1 MHERLKLYGR
11 ASAWRADNCGK
22 PVDRAQARTI
32 FAPRRDGMRVFLK
45 FHFQFALL
53 KQRNSFCRAQ
63 ARTIFAPRRDGMR
76 VFLKFH
82 FQFALLKQR
91 NSFCRA
97 QARTIFA
104 PRRDGMRRAQ
114 YRFRTLRHRRTGSAS
129 RRTPPARRGIFIFSR
144 KNEIVLDFSL
154 AMWYNSM
161 ELKVNT
167 VFTRRS
173 RVAGRARTIGNRVTL
188 NGVREFESLL
198 LRQKETTIFFRKI
211 VVSFCSFHFYLFTFL
226 SSLKL
231 SFPEKR

>member
-1 MHERLKLYGR
+1 MLCRTGGCGCTVYGLTETVMHERLKLYGR
-11 ASAWRADNCGK
+11 ASAWRADNCGTV
-22 PVDRAQARTI
+22 VDRAQ
-32 FAPRRDGMRVFLK
+32 V
-45 FHFQFALL
+45 
-53 KQRNSFCRAQ
+53 
-63 ARTIFAPRRDGMR
+63 
-76 VFLKFH
+76 
-82 FQFALLKQR
+82 
-91 NSFCRA
+91 
-97 QARTIFA
+97 RTIFA

-211 VVSFCSFHFYLFTFL
+211 VVSFCSLHFYLFTFL

>member
-22 PVDRAQARTI
+22 PVD
-32 FAPRRDGMRVFLK
+32 
-45 FHFQFALL
+45 
-53 KQRNSFCRAQ
+53 
-63 ARTIFAPRRDGMR
+63 
-76 VFLKFH
+76 
-82 FQFALLKQR
+82 
-91 NSFCRA
+91 RA

-198 LRQKETTIFFRKI
+198 LRHKKRSVFR
-211 VVSFCSFHFYLFTFL
+211 VLFCILY
-226 SSLKL
+226 
-231 SFPEKR
+231 R

>member
-1 MHERLKLYGR
+1 MLCRTGGCGCTVYGLTETVMHERLKLYGR

-32 FAPRRDGMRVFLK
+32 FAPRRDESRVFSK
-45 FHFQFALL
+45 FHFQFTLL
-53 KQRNSFCRAQ
+53 KQRNSFCRA
-63 ARTIFAPRRDGMR
+63 R
-76 VFLKFH
+76 K
-82 FQFALLKQR
+82 
-91 NSFCRA
+91 
-97 QARTIFA
+97 RTIFA

-114 YRFRTLRHRRTGSAS
+114 SRFRTLRHRRTGSAS

-211 VVSFCSFHFYLFTFL
+211 VVSFCSLHFYLFTFL

>member
-32 FAPRRDGMRVFLK
+32 FAPRRDGMRVFSK
-45 FHFQFALL
+45 FHFQFTLL
-53 KQRNSFCRAQ
+53 KQRNSFCRA
-63 ARTIFAPRRDGMR
+63 R
-76 VFLKFH
+76 K
-82 FQFALLKQR
+82 
-91 NSFCRA
+91 
-97 QARTIFA
+97 RTIFA

-114 YRFRTLRHRRTGSAS
+114 SRFRTLRHRRTGSAS

-211 VVSFCSFHFYLFTFL
+211 VVSFCSLHFYLFTFL

>member
-1 MHERLKLYGR
+1 MLCRTGGCGCTVYGLTETVMHERLKLYGR
-11 ASAWRADNCGK
+11 ASAWRADNCGTV
-22 PVDRAQARTI
+22 VDRAQARTI
-32 FAPRRDGMRVFLK
+32 FAPRHDESRVFLK
-45 FHFQFALL
+45 FHFQFTLL
-53 KQRNSFCRAQ
+53 KQRNSFCRARK
-63 ARTIFAPRRDGMR
+63 RTIFAPRRDESR
-76 VFLKFH
+76 VFSKFH
-82 FQFALLKQR
+82 FQFTLLKQR

-154 AMWYNSM
+154 AMCYNSM

-198 LRQKETTIFFRKI
+198 LRHKKRSVFR
-211 VVSFCSFHFYLFTFL
+211 VLFCILYQ
-226 SSLKL
+226 
-231 SFPEKR
+231 

>member
-1 MHERLKLYGR
+1 MLCRTGGCGCTVYGLTETVMHERLKLYGR
-11 ASAWRADNCGK
+11 ASAWRADNCGTV
-22 PVDRAQARTI
+22 VDRARKRTI
-32 FAPRRDGMRVFLK
+32 FAPRRDGMRVFSK
-45 FHFQFALL
+45 FHFQFTLL

-63 ARTIFAPRRDGMR
+63 ARTIFAP
-76 VFLKFH
+76 
-82 FQFALLKQR
+82 
-91 NSFCRA
+91 
-97 QARTIFA
+97 
-104 PRRDGMRRAQ
+104 RRAQ

-198 LRQKETTIFFRKI
+198 LRHKKRSVFIAL
-211 VVSFCSFHFYLFTFL
+211 FCILYQ
-226 SSLKL
+226 
-231 SFPEKR
+231 

>member
-22 PVDRAQARTI
+22 PVD
-32 FAPRRDGMRVFLK
+32 
-45 FHFQFALL
+45 
-53 KQRNSFCRAQ
+53 
-63 ARTIFAPRRDGMR
+63 
-76 VFLKFH
+76 
-82 FQFALLKQR
+82 
-91 NSFCRA
+91 RA

-198 LRQKETTIFFRKI
+198 LRHKKRSVFRVLFCIISASAGRACGLRGKAGAVRLRSERGRADLPPRQKKI
-211 VVSFCSFHFYLFTFL
+211 
-226 SSLKL
+226 
-231 SFPEKR
+231 

>member
-1 MHERLKLYGR
+1 MLCRTGGCGCTVYGLTETVMHERLKLYGR

-32 FAPRRDGMRVFLK
+32 FAPRRDESRVFSK
-45 FHFQFALL
+45 FHFQFTLL
-53 KQRNSFCRAQ
+53 KQRNSFCRA
-63 ARTIFAPRRDGMR
+63 R
-76 VFLKFH
+76 K
-82 FQFALLKQR
+82 
-91 NSFCRA
+91 
-97 QARTIFA
+97 RTIFA

-114 YRFRTLRHRRTGSAS
+114 YHFRTLRHRRTGSAS

-198 LRQKETTIFFRKI
+198 LRHKKRSVFR
-211 VVSFCSFHFYLFTFL
+211 VLFCILYQ
-226 SSLKL
+226 
-231 SFPEKR
+231 

>member
-32 FAPRRDGMRVFLK
+32 FAPRRDGMRVFSK
-45 FHFQFALL
+45 FHFQFTLL
-53 KQRNSFCRAQ
+53 KQRNSFCRA
-63 ARTIFAPRRDGMR
+63 R
-76 VFLKFH
+76 K
-82 FQFALLKQR
+82 
-91 NSFCRA
+91 
-97 QARTIFA
+97 RTIFA

-114 YRFRTLRHRRTGSAS
+114 SRFRTLRHRRTGSAS

-198 LRQKETTIFFRKI
+198 LRHKKHSVFR
-211 VVSFCSFHFYLFTFL
+211 VLFCILYQ
-226 SSLKL
+226 
-231 SFPEKR
+231 

>member
-1 MHERLKLYGR
+1 MLCRTGGCGCTVYGLTETVMHERLKLYGR
-11 ASAWRADNCGK
+11 ASAWRADNCGTV
-22 PVDRAQARTI
+22 VDRAQ
-32 FAPRRDGMRVFLK
+32 V
-45 FHFQFALL
+45 
-53 KQRNSFCRAQ
+53 
-63 ARTIFAPRRDGMR
+63 
-76 VFLKFH
+76 
-82 FQFALLKQR
+82 
-91 NSFCRA
+91 
-97 QARTIFA
+97 RTIFA

-129 RRTPPARRGIFIFSR
+129 RQTPPARRGIFIFSR

-198 LRQKETTIFFRKI
+198 LRHKKHSVFR
-211 VVSFCSFHFYLFTFL
+211 VLFCILY
-226 SSLKL
+226 
-231 SFPEKR
+231 R

>member
-1 MHERLKLYGR
+1 MLCRTGGCGCTVYGLTETVMHERLKLYGR

-32 FAPRRDGMRVFLK
+32 FAPRRDESRVFSK
-45 FHFQFALL
+45 FHFQFTLL
-53 KQRNSFCRAQ
+53 KQRNSFCRA
-63 ARTIFAPRRDGMR
+63 R
-76 VFLKFH
+76 K
-82 FQFALLKQR
+82 
-91 NSFCRA
+91 
-97 QARTIFA
+97 RTIFA

-114 YRFRTLRHRRTGSAS
+114 SRFRTLRHRRTGSAS

-198 LRQKETTIFFRKI
+198 LRHKKRSVFR
-211 VVSFCSFHFYLFTFL
+211 VLFCILYQ
-226 SSLKL
+226 
-231 SFPEKR
+231 

>member
-45 FHFQFALL
+45 FHFQF
-53 KQRNSFCRAQ
+53 
-63 ARTIFAPRRDGMR
+63 T
-76 VFLKFH
+76 
-82 FQFALLKQR
+82 LLKQR

-114 YRFRTLRHRRTGSAS
+114 SRFRTLRHRRTGSAS

-198 LRQKETTIFFRKI
+198 LRHKSTVILIELRW
-211 VVSFCSFHFYLFTFL
+211 TF
-226 SSLKL
+226 STPENRLK
-231 SFPEKR
+231 

>member
-1 MHERLKLYGR
+1 MLCRTGGCGCTVYGLTETVMHERLKLYGR
-11 ASAWRADNCGK
+11 ASAWRADNCGTV
-22 PVDRAQARTI
+22 VDRARKRTI
-32 FAPRRDGMRVFLK
+32 FAPRRDESRVFSK
-45 FHFQFALL
+45 FHFQFTLL
-53 KQRNSFCRAQ
+53 KQRNSFCRA
-63 ARTIFAPRRDGMR
+63 R
-76 VFLKFH
+76 K
-82 FQFALLKQR
+82 
-91 NSFCRA
+91 
-97 QARTIFA
+97 RTIFA

-154 AMWYNSM
+154 AMCYNSM

-211 VVSFCSFHFYLFTFL
+211 VVSFCSLHFYLFTFL

>member
-1 MHERLKLYGR
+1 MLCRTGGCGCTVYGLTETVMHERLKLYGR
-11 ASAWRADNCGK
+11 ASAWRADNCGTV
-22 PVDRAQARTI
+22 VDRAQVRTI
-32 FAPRRDGMRVFLK
+32 FAPRRDGMRVFSK
-45 FHFQFALL
+45 FHFQF
-53 KQRNSFCRAQ
+53 
-63 ARTIFAPRRDGMR
+63 T
-76 VFLKFH
+76 
-82 FQFALLKQR
+82 LLKQR

-114 YRFRTLRHRRTGSAS
+114 SRFRTLRHRRTGSAS

-198 LRQKETTIFFRKI
+198 LRHKKRSVFR
-211 VVSFCSFHFYLFTFL
+211 VLFCMLYQ
-226 SSLKL
+226 
-231 SFPEKR
+231 

>member
-1 MHERLKLYGR
+1 MLCRTGGCGCTVYGLTETVMHERLKLYGR
-11 ASAWRADNCGK
+11 ASAWRADNCGTV
-22 PVDRAQARTI
+22 VDRAQARTI
-32 FAPRRDGMRVFLK
+32 FAPRRDGMRVFSM
-45 FHFQFALL
+45 FHFQFTLL
-53 KQRNSFCRAQ
+53 KQRNSLCRA
-63 ARTIFAPRRDGMR
+63 R
-76 VFLKFH
+76 K
-82 FQFALLKQR
+82 
-91 NSFCRA
+91 
-97 QARTIFA
+97 RTIFA

-198 LRQKETTIFFRKI
+198 LRQKEKTIFFRKI
-211 VVSFCSFHFYLFTFL
+211 VVSFCSLHFYLFTFL

>member
-1 MHERLKLYGR
+1 
-11 ASAWRADNCGK
+11 
-22 PVDRAQARTI
+22 
-32 FAPRRDGMRVFLK
+32 MRVFSK
-45 FHFQFALL
+45 FHFQFTLL
-53 KQRNSFCRAQ
+53 KQRNSFCRA
-63 ARTIFAPRRDGMR
+63 R
-76 VFLKFH
+76 K
-82 FQFALLKQR
+82 
-91 NSFCRA
+91 
-97 QARTIFA
+97 RTIFA

-114 YRFRTLRHRRTGSAS
+114 SRFRTLRHRRTGSAS

-211 VVSFCSFHFYLFTFL
+211 VVSFCSLHFYLFTFL

>member
-1 MHERLKLYGR
+1 
-11 ASAWRADNCGK
+11 
-22 PVDRAQARTI
+22 
-32 FAPRRDGMRVFLK
+32 MRVFLK

-63 ARTIFAPRRDGMR
+63 VRTIFAPQRDESR
-76 VFLKFH
+76 VFSKFH
-82 FQFALLKQR
+82 FQFTLLKQR

-104 PRRDGMRRAQ
+104 PQRDGMRRAQ

-144 KNEIVLDFSL
+144 KNEIVLDFFL

-198 LRQKETTIFFRKI
+198 LRHKKRSVFR
-211 VVSFCSFHFYLFTFL
+211 VLFCILYQ
-226 SSLKL
+226 
-231 SFPEKR
+231 

>member
-1 MHERLKLYGR
+1 MLCRTGGCGCTVYGLTETVMHERLKLYGR
-11 ASAWRADNCGK
+11 ASAWRADNCGTV
-22 PVDRAQARTI
+22 VDRAQVRTI
-32 FAPRRDGMRVFLK
+32 FAPRRDGMRVFSK
-45 FHFQFALL
+45 FHFQFTLL

-63 ARTIFAPRRDGMR
+63 
-76 VFLKFH
+76 V
-82 FQFALLKQR
+82 
-91 NSFCRA
+91 
-97 QARTIFA
+97 RTIFA

-114 YRFRTLRHRRTGSAS
+114 YRFRTLRHRRMGSAS
-129 RRTPPARRGIFIFSR
+129 RRTPHARRGIFIFSR

-211 VVSFCSFHFYLFTFL
+211 VVSFCSLHFYLFTFL

>member
-1 MHERLKLYGR
+1 MYGLTETVVHERLKLYGR

-22 PVDRAQARTI
+22 PVD
-32 FAPRRDGMRVFLK
+32 
-45 FHFQFALL
+45 
-53 KQRNSFCRAQ
+53 
-63 ARTIFAPRRDGMR
+63 
-76 VFLKFH
+76 
-82 FQFALLKQR
+82 
-91 NSFCRA
+91 RA

-211 VVSFCSFHFYLFTFL
+211 VVSFCSLLLNCRFQR
-226 SSLKL
+226 K
-231 SFPEKR
+231 EKREKRREKVALLRKALNYIIICGIIQSEVMTNEQSFAR

>member
-22 PVDRAQARTI
+22 PVD
-32 FAPRRDGMRVFLK
+32 
-45 FHFQFALL
+45 
-53 KQRNSFCRAQ
+53 
-63 ARTIFAPRRDGMR
+63 
-76 VFLKFH
+76 
-82 FQFALLKQR
+82 
-91 NSFCRA
+91 RA

-198 LRQKETTIFFRKI
+198 LRQKETTIFFWKI
-211 VVSFCSFHFYLFTFL
+211 VVSFCSLHFYLFTFL

-231 SFPEKR
+231 SFS

>member
-1 MHERLKLYGR
+1 MYGLTETVVHERLKLYGR

-22 PVDRAQARTI
+22 PVDRARKRTI
-32 FAPRRDGMRVFLK
+32 FAPQRDGMRVFLK

-63 ARTIFAPRRDGMR
+63 ARTIFAP
-76 VFLKFH
+76 
-82 FQFALLKQR
+82 Q
-91 NSFCRA
+91 
-97 QARTIFA
+97 
-104 PRRDGMRRAQ
+104 RDGMRRAQ

-154 AMWYNSM
+154 AMCYNSM

-198 LRQKETTIFFRKI
+198 LRHKKRSVFR
-211 VVSFCSFHFYLFTFL
+211 VLFCILYQ
-226 SSLKL
+226 
-231 SFPEKR
+231 

>member
-1 MHERLKLYGR
+1 MLCRTGGCGCTVYGLTETVMHERLKLYGR
-11 ASAWRADNCGK
+11 ASAWRADNCGTV
-22 PVDRAQARTI
+22 VDRAQVRTI
-32 FAPRRDGMRVFLK
+32 FAPRRDESRVFSK
-45 FHFQFALL
+45 FHFQFTLL
-53 KQRNSFCRAQ
+53 KQRNSFCRA
-63 ARTIFAPRRDGMR
+63 R
-76 VFLKFH
+76 K
-82 FQFALLKQR
+82 
-91 NSFCRA
+91 
-97 QARTIFA
+97 RTIFA

-114 YRFRTLRHRRTGSAS
+114 SRFRTLRHRRTGSAS

-198 LRQKETTIFFRKI
+198 LRHKKRSVFR
-211 VVSFCSFHFYLFTFL
+211 VLFCILY
-226 SSLKL
+226 
-231 SFPEKR
+231 R

>member
-1 MHERLKLYGR
+1 MLCRTGGCGCTVYGLTETVMHERLKLYGR
-11 ASAWRADNCGK
+11 ASAWRAGNCGR
-22 PVDRAQARTI
+22 PGDRAQARTI
-32 FAPRRDGMRVFLK
+32 FAPRRDESRVFSK
-45 FHFQFALL
+45 FHFQFTLL
-53 KQRNSFCRAQ
+53 KQRNSFCRA
-63 ARTIFAPRRDGMR
+63 R
-76 VFLKFH
+76 K
-82 FQFALLKQR
+82 
-91 NSFCRA
+91 
-97 QARTIFA
+97 RTIFA

-114 YRFRTLRHRRTGSAS
+114 SRFRTLRHRRTGSAS

-198 LRQKETTIFFRKI
+198 LRHK
-211 VVSFCSFHFYLFTFL
+211 
-226 SSLKL
+226 KL
-231 SFPEKR
+231 SVFRVLFCILYR

>member
-1 MHERLKLYGR
+1 MLCRTGGCGCTVYGLTETVMHERLKLYGR
-11 ASAWRADNCGK
+11 ASAWRADNCGTV
-22 PVDRAQARTI
+22 VDRAQVRTI
-32 FAPRRDGMRVFLK
+32 FAPRRDESRVFSK
-45 FHFQFALL
+45 FHFQFTLL
-53 KQRNSFCRAQ
+53 KQRNSFCRA
-63 ARTIFAPRRDGMR
+63 R
-76 VFLKFH
+76 K
-82 FQFALLKQR
+82 
-91 NSFCRA
+91 
-97 QARTIFA
+97 RTIFA

-114 YRFRTLRHRRTGSAS
+114 SRFWTLRHRRTGSAS

-198 LRQKETTIFFRKI
+198 LRHKKRSVFR
-211 VVSFCSFHFYLFTFL
+211 VLFCILYQ
-226 SSLKL
+226 
-231 SFPEKR
+231 

>member
-1 MHERLKLYGR
+1 MLCRTGGCGCTVYGLTETVMHERLKLYGR
-11 ASAWRADNCGK
+11 ASAWRADNCGTV
-22 PVDRAQARTI
+22 VDRAQVRTI
-32 FAPRRDGMRVFLK
+32 FAPRRDGMRVFSK
-45 FHFQFALL
+45 FHFQFTLL
-53 KQRNSFCRAQ
+53 KQRNSFCRA
-63 ARTIFAPRRDGMR
+63 R
-76 VFLKFH
+76 K
-82 FQFALLKQR
+82 
-91 NSFCRA
+91 
-97 QARTIFA
+97 RTIFA

-114 YRFRTLRHRRTGSAS
+114 SRFRTLRHRRTGSAS

-198 LRQKETTIFFRKI
+198 LRHNEETKKMSSAKSPIISGFFATQTAIFLCTK
-211 VVSFCSFHFYLFTFL
+211 TQM
-226 SSLKL
+226 
-231 SFPEKR
+231 

>member
-1 MHERLKLYGR
+1 MYGLTETVVHERLKLYGR

-22 PVDRAQARTI
+22 PVD
-32 FAPRRDGMRVFLK
+32 
-45 FHFQFALL
+45 
-53 KQRNSFCRAQ
+53 
-63 ARTIFAPRRDGMR
+63 
-76 VFLKFH
+76 
-82 FQFALLKQR
+82 
-91 NSFCRA
+91 RA

-198 LRQKETTIFFRKI
+198 LRHKSTVAMIQIAT
-211 VVSFCSFHFYLFTFL
+211 VLFNY
-226 SSLKL
+226 SI
-231 SFPEKR
+231 

>member
-1 MHERLKLYGR
+1 MLCRTGGCGCTVYGLTETVMHERLKLYGR
-11 ASAWRADNCGK
+11 ASAWRADNCGTV
-22 PVDRAQARTI
+22 VDRAQARTI
-32 FAPRRDGMRVFLK
+32 FAPRHDESRVFLK
-45 FHFQFALL
+45 FHFQFTLL
-53 KQRNSFCRAQ
+53 KQRNSFCRARK
-63 ARTIFAPRRDGMR
+63 RTIFAPRRDESR
-76 VFLKFH
+76 VFSKFH
-82 FQFALLKQR
+82 FQFTLLKQR

-154 AMWYNSM
+154 AMCYNSM

-198 LRQKETTIFFRKI
+198 LRQKGCIK
-211 VVSFCSFHFYLFTFL
+211 
-226 SSLKL
+226 
-231 SFPEKR
+231 

>member
-1 MHERLKLYGR
+1 MLCRTGGCGCTVYGLTETVMHERLKLYGR

-32 FAPRRDGMRVFLK
+32 FAPRRDESRVFSK
-45 FHFQFALL
+45 FHFQFTLL
-53 KQRNSFCRAQ
+53 KQRNSFCRA
-63 ARTIFAPRRDGMR
+63 R
-76 VFLKFH
+76 K
-82 FQFALLKQR
+82 
-91 NSFCRA
+91 
-97 QARTIFA
+97 RTIFA

-114 YRFRTLRHRRTGSAS
+114 SRFRTLRHRRTGSAS

-198 LRQKETTIFFRKI
+198 LRHKKRSVFRVLFCIFYQKFRRVRGERANCRRSERGRADLPPRQKKI
-211 VVSFCSFHFYLFTFL
+211 
-226 SSLKL
+226 
-231 SFPEKR
+231 

>member
-1 MHERLKLYGR
+1 
-11 ASAWRADNCGK
+11 
-22 PVDRAQARTI
+22 
-32 FAPRRDGMRVFLK
+32 MRVFLK

-63 ARTIFAPRRDGMR
+63 ARTIFAP
-76 VFLKFH
+76 
-82 FQFALLKQR
+82 Q
-91 NSFCRA
+91 
-97 QARTIFA
+97 
-104 PRRDGMRRAQ
+104 RDGMRRAQ

-198 LRQKETTIFFRKI
+198 LRHQKGTKKMYPAESPILSGFFVAQRPFFE
-211 VVSFCSFHFYLFTFL
+211 VSKS
-226 SSLKL
+226 
-231 SFPEKR
+231 

>member
-1 MHERLKLYGR
+1 MLCRTGGCGCTVYGLTETVMHERLKLYGR
-11 ASAWRADNCGK
+11 ASAWRADNCGTV
-22 PVDRAQARTI
+22 VDRARKRTI
-32 FAPRRDGMRVFLK
+32 FAPRRDGMRVFSK
-45 FHFQFALL
+45 FHFQFTLL

-63 ARTIFAPRRDGMR
+63 ARTIFAP
-76 VFLKFH
+76 
-82 FQFALLKQR
+82 
-91 NSFCRA
+91 
-97 QARTIFA
+97 
-104 PRRDGMRRAQ
+104 RRAQ

-198 LRQKETTIFFRKI
+198 LRHKKRSVFR
-211 VVSFCSFHFYLFTFL
+211 VLFCILYQ
-226 SSLKL
+226 
-231 SFPEKR
+231 

>member
-1 MHERLKLYGR
+1 MLCRTGGCGCTVYGLTETVMHERLKLYGR
-11 ASAWRADNCGK
+11 ASAWRADNCGTV
-22 PVDRAQARTI
+22 VDRAQARTI
-32 FAPRRDGMRVFLK
+32 FAPRRDGMRVFSK
-45 FHFQFALL
+45 FHFQFTLL
-53 KQRNSFCRAQ
+53 KQRNSFCRA
-63 ARTIFAPRRDGMR
+63 R
-76 VFLKFH
+76 K
-82 FQFALLKQR
+82 
-91 NSFCRA
+91 
-97 QARTIFA
+97 RTIFA

-114 YRFRTLRHRRTGSAS
+114 SRFRTLRHRRTGSAS

-198 LRQKETTIFFRKI
+198 LRHKKRSVFR
-211 VVSFCSFHFYLFTFL
+211 VLFCILYQ
-226 SSLKL
+226 
-231 SFPEKR
+231 

>member
-1 MHERLKLYGR
+1 MLCRTGGCGCTVYGLTETVMHERLKLYGR
-11 ASAWRADNCGK
+11 ASAWRADNCGTV
-22 PVDRAQARTI
+22 VDRAQARTI
-32 FAPRRDGMRVFLK
+32 FAPRRDGMRVFSK
-45 FHFQFALL
+45 FHFQFTLL
-53 KQRNSFCRAQ
+53 KQRNSFCRA
-63 ARTIFAPRRDGMR
+63 R
-76 VFLKFH
+76 K
-82 FQFALLKQR
+82 
-91 NSFCRA
+91 
-97 QARTIFA
+97 RTIFA

-114 YRFRTLRHRRTGSAS
+114 SRFRTLRHRRTGSAS

-198 LRQKETTIFFRKI
+198 LRHKKRSVFR
-211 VVSFCSFHFYLFTFL
+211 VLFCILY
-226 SSLKL
+226 
-231 SFPEKR
+231 R

>member
-1 MHERLKLYGR
+1 MYGLTETVVHERLKLYGR

-22 PVDRAQARTI
+22 PVD
-32 FAPRRDGMRVFLK
+32 
-45 FHFQFALL
+45 
-53 KQRNSFCRAQ
+53 
-63 ARTIFAPRRDGMR
+63 
-76 VFLKFH
+76 
-82 FQFALLKQR
+82 
-91 NSFCRA
+91 RA

-154 AMWYNSM
+154 AMCYNSM

-198 LRQKETTIFFRKI
+198 LRHKKRSVFRVLFCIFYQKFRRVRGERANCRRSERGRADLPPRQKKI
-211 VVSFCSFHFYLFTFL
+211 
-226 SSLKL
+226 
-231 SFPEKR
+231 